1 MPGAQN
7 ALVLLATL
15 AAAAILVYPGLARA
29 PTWRATITPLASII
43 GSGFLVLGPIL
54 DASYGM
60 FAPLVMAGLC
70 LVAWL
75 FGGAIRFNIAV
86 IEHDKG
92 HRPVLEERLETASSW
107 ALAFAYFISVAYY
120 LNLFGAFGVSLTP
133 VNDDQ
138 HAKLL
143 TSAILLLILA
153 VGWTRGF
160 KALERMEQVSVGIK
174 LAIISGLIFGLA
186 SYFFQQAGS
195 ANLVLDPPA
204 LTGWAAV
211 AVAFGLIV
219 TVQGFETS
227 RYLGDSYPA
236 KTRIRSMLW
245 AQAISTLIYM
255 IYIGFLSFSL
265 PPKALALDE
274 TAIISMME
282 IVAPILPALLVAAAL
297 SAQFSAAVADTS
309 GSGGLIAELTH
320 GRVPVRVAYAV
331 LVAVGL
337 VLTWS
342 LDVFQIISYAS
353 RAFALYYTLQAMI
366 AAAAA
371 WRIPGDRGRAP
382 AYLALA
388 LLGALIVL
396 FGASV
401 E

>member
-1 MPGAQN
+1 MPDMQN
-7 ALVLLATL
+7 VLVLLATV
-15 AAAAILVYPGLARA
+15 AAAAVLVYPPLARA

-60 FAPLVMAGLC
+60 YAPLVMAALC
-70 LVAWL
+70 IVAWL

-86 IEHDKG
+86 IDREGDN
-92 HRPVLEERLETASSW
+92 RPVPEARLETAASW

-133 VNDDQ
+133 VNDDL

-143 TSAILLLILA
+143 TSAVLLLILA

-174 LAIISGLIFGLA
+174 LAIIVGLLFGLGR
-186 SYFFQQAGS
+186 YFFEQAG
-195 ANLVLDPPA
+195 NGELVLDPPVM
-204 LTGWAAV
+204 TGWTGIT
-211 AVAFGLIV
+211 VAFGLIV

-227 RYLGDSYPA
+227 RYLGASYSA

-245 AQAISTLIYM
+245 AQALSTLIYL
-255 IYIGFLSFSL
+255 IYIGFLSFAL
-265 PPKALALDE
+265 PPKALVLDE
-274 TAIISMME
+274 TAIIGMME
-282 IVAPILPALLVAAAL
+282 IVAPILPVLLVAAAL

-320 GRVPVRVAYAV
+320 RRVAEKHAYAL

-353 RAFALYYTLQAMI
+353 RAFALYYMLQAMI

-371 WRIPGDRGRAP
+371 WRIPGHRHRAL
-382 AYLALA
+382 AYGALA